1 MVVKN
6 QFFYIIPSH
15 WFPVH
20 HQIAALNRV
29 FNDDIESRNDL
40 GVAREIR
47 RVIVPKKIIMIFI
60 SFFIIDF

>member
-1 MVVKN
+1 M
-6 QFFYIIPSH
+6 
-15 WFPVH
+15 H
-20 HQIAALNRV
+20 HEIAALNRV
-29 FNDDIESRNDL
+29 FHDDIESWNDL